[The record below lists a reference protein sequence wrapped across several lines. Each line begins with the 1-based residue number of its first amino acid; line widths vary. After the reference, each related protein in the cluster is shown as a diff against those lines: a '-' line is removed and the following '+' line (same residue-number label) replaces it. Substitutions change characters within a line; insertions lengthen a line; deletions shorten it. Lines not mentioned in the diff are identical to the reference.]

1 MTPATEVVTSVQE
14 AGYAYGNGRLQR
26 ARRAGMPPPPTRSDP
41 GPSGRWRSSAPG
53 GRRSGPRA
61 APARRRRPGGP
72 AIDFPHSFA
81 LLAWTTCL
89 EPDARVT
96 IRRVSHMCIQR
107 CPQAPSRAG
116 TLRAGS
122 FHQPASLRCGNAS
135 PLDTISSSP
144 PPVHPTGRDP
154 RHPTDSLAPADGAS
168 PERAAAHRS
177 WLPERERRDEQRVLH
192 SAQPNSPNPSGT
204 VIR

>member
-1 MTPATEVVTSVQE
+1 MRTATGVSKGRAGRARLHLQPDPTPAHRVGGGHPHLE
-14 AGYAYGNGRLQR
+14 ADGA
-26 ARRAGMPPPPTRSDP
+26 
-41 GPSGRWRSSAPG
+41 APG
-53 GRRSGPRA
+53 LHQHG
-61 APARRRRPGGP
+61 RRRPGGP